1 MAKEATHDWDVVVI
15 GGGPGGYT
23 AAIRAAQLGF
33 RTACVEKEALGGIC
47 LNWGCIPTKALL
59 KNAETIRM
67 LVEHGDD
74 LGLSFDNLRFD
85 IGKII
90 GRSRNVAQ
98 KLSGGVSSLFR
109 KYKVTHI
116 VGTATLKGDQK
127 IAIAEPKGG
136 GIKELSARH
145 IIVATGA
152 RPRPLPFAP
161 FDGETI
167 VGYREAMVPQSLPQ
181 SLAIIGAGAIG
192 VEFAYFYRAF
202 GVAVTIIERLPR
214 LVPVEDDEISAVL
227 RRSFENSGIKVFT
240 SAQVETVTKTE
251 SGVTLVGKDA
261 KGDLLTIHADRLLV
275 AVGVMGNVENLGLE
289 VAGVTTDK
297 GRIPVDASYR
307 THVPGI
313 YAIGDVIGAPWLA
326 HVAAAEGVCCVE
338 RLAGLDRPDIDYTA
352 IPGNTY
358 CQPEVASVGKTEREL
373 KEDNTPYR
381 VGRFPYRANGKALAS
396 LEETG
401 LVKLL
406 FGKQHGELLGA
417 HIVGHGATEM
427 IHTLVV
433 AKTWEAGATDI
444 LHTVFA
450 HPTLSEGIHEAT
462 GDAFGEA
469 INI

>member
-1 MAKEATHDWDVVVI
+1 MAKELTHDWDVVVI

-33 RTACVEKEALGGIC
+33 RSACVEKEALGGIC

-67 LVEHGDD
+67 LIEHGDD

-90 GRSRNVAQ
+90 GRSRGVAQ
-98 KLSGGVSSLFR
+98 KLSGGVASLFR

-116 VGTATLKGDQK
+116 VGTATLKGGGK
-127 IAIAEPKGG
+127 LAVAEPTATGA
-136 GIKELSARH
+136 KELSARH

-152 RPRPLPFAP
+152 RPRALPFAP
-161 FDGETI
+161 FDGESI
-167 VGYREAMVPQSLPQ
+167 ISYREAMVPQSLPK

-192 VEFAYFYRAF
+192 VEFAYFYRSF
-202 GVAVTIIERLPR
+202 GVEVTILERFPR
-214 LVPVEDDEISAVL
+214 LVPVEDDEISALL
-227 RRSFENSGIKVFT
+227 RRSFETSGIKVIT
-240 SAQVETVTKTE
+240 GAQVEGVTKTDG
-251 SGVTLVGKDA
+251 GVSIQTKDA
-261 KGDLLTIHADRLLV
+261 KGETTTIAAERLLV
-275 AVGVMGNVENLGLE
+275 AVGVMGNVENIGLE
-289 VAGVTTDK
+289 AAGVATDK

-307 THVPGI
+307 TNVPGV

-326 HVAAAEGVCCVE
+326 HVAAAEGICCVE
-338 RLAGLDRPDIDYTA
+338 RIAGLDRPDIDYTA

-358 CQPEVASVGKTEREL
+358 CQPEIASVGKTEREL
-373 KEDNTPYR
+373 KEQNVAYR
-381 VGRFPYRANGKALAS
+381 VGRFPYRANGKALAA

-401 LVKLL
+401 MVKVL
-406 FGKQHGELLGA
+406 FGEKHGELLGA

-427 IHTLVV
+427 IHTLVL